1 MLSQNNSDED
11 DEYSFLHADKKNS
24 EDDFVEDNDTLNFNE
39 VDNLNNTND
48 DIVEIM
54 ENNEENIVDVNEKA
68 ELALFA
74 KKLVDI
80 KPNEEAGKALLDLI
94 ETLPKINSLLG
105 KVFKRYDVDN
115 NYYTYFNIIHDRSFF
130 KLNWCLRK
138 IEYFLIWQRFVNQIQ
153 HKQKYRI
160 D

>member
-105 KVFKRYDVDN
+105 KVL
-115 NYYTYFNIIHDRSFF
+115 SFG
-130 KLNWCLRK
+130 LS
-138 IEYFLIWQRFVNQIQ
+138 
-153 HKQKYRI
+153 
-160 D
+160 

>member
-1 MLSQNNSDED
+1 MFSQLLSQNNSDED
-11 DEYSFLHADKKNS
+11 DEDSLFHADKKNS
-24 EDDFVEDNDTLNFNE
+24 DDDFVEVNDTLNFNE

-68 ELALFA
+68 ELTLFA
-74 KKLVDI
+74 KKIVDI

-115 NYYTYFNIIHDRSFF
+115 NYYTYFNIIHDRAF
-130 KLNWCLRK
+130 
-138 IEYFLIWQRFVNQIQ
+138 EYKRTSC
-153 HKQKYRI
+153 
-160 D
+160 

>member
-1 MLSQNNSDED
+1 MFSQTSSQSNSDED
-11 DEYSFLHADKKNS
+11 DEYSVLHADKKNS

-115 NYYTYFNIIHDRSFF
+115 NYYTYFNIIHDRAF
-130 KLNWCLRK
+130 
-138 IEYFLIWQRFVNQIQ
+138 EYKRTSC
-153 HKQKYRI
+153 
-160 D
+160 

>member
-1 MLSQNNSDED
+1 MFSQMLSQNNSDED

-39 VDNLNNTND
+39 VDNLNNAND

-115 NYYTYFNIIHDRSFF
+115 NYYTYFNIIHDRAF
-130 KLNWCLRK
+130 
-138 IEYFLIWQRFVNQIQ
+138 EYKRTSC
-153 HKQKYRI
+153 
-160 D
+160 